1 MGTVIAQHEIM
12 SRARRKLTLFDYHG
26 YDATRE
32 SCVSQNGQRGTKF
45 QAVILD
51 YGAVL
56 CHEPLPHEIE
66 FIASAFHVSPAE
78 FPALYGSAR
87 HDYDRGDISTPEYW
101 AALARQTGVTLA
113 PETLDRLCHVDK
125 EMWSRINTEMT
136 SWLATL
142 RPAGYQTAL
151 LSNMQH
157 DMIAHVRA
165 KFPWLSDFDHQIFSA
180 EVRTIK
186 PDAAIYHHCLRLL
199 KVEPRAAIFVDDRA
213 ENVATAR
220 SLGIEAFQFRSVDE
234 LRRDL
239 KAAGFSHL
247 P

>member
-1 MGTVIAQHEIM
+1 MDM
-12 SRARRKLTLFDYHG
+12 TLQ
-26 YDATRE
+26 RE
-32 SCVSQNGQRGTKF
+32 RCVSHNGQRGTKF

-66 FIASAFHVSPAE
+66 FIASTFHVAPAE

-87 HDYDRGDISTPEYW
+87 LAYDRGDISTPEYW
-101 AALARQTGVTLA
+101 AALERQTGVKLA
-113 PETLDRLCHVDK
+113 HETLDRLSRVDK

-136 SWLATL
+136 NWLATL

-165 KFPWLSDFDHQIFSA
+165 NFPWLSDFDHQIFWPKCAPSS
-180 EVRTIK
+180 RTPLSITIASNCSK
-186 PDAAIYHHCLRLL
+186 SSHAR
-199 KVEPRAAIFVDDRA
+199 RFSST
-213 ENVATAR
+213 TAR
-220 SLGIEAFQFRSVDE
+220 RT
-234 LRRDL
+234 
-239 KAAGFSHL
+239 
-247 P
+247 